1 MSNVRLPL
9 RGLIT
14 FATGSVGMGV
24 WVTVPGLLLLYFLT
38 DILAV
43 APLLAGFVLLAPK
56 ILDVLLHPWV
66 GRLSDADLA
75 RRGHRRRLMLAGT
88 ALAVAFAALFAVP
101 GLRGAPAGLWVAVA
115 FIAGNLLFA
124 AYQVPYLATPADLSI
139 GYHERTRLMG
149 FRMVVLTVGIL
160 LSGVAA
166 PLLADLL
173 GYAWMGLLLGIAM
186 LAAMLVGILG
196 VRRLT
201 VAAPGAQRG
210 PSAVADP
217 VQVAAPEAQH
227 GPSAVAAAVQTAAP
241 EAQHGPSTI
250 AAPVQAAAPEA
261 QHGPSAVAAPVR
273 AAAGARHGL
282 LASLRDRQFRTL
294 VASYLA
300 MSTTTHLVLA
310 AVPYF
315 AEYELGRPKLTTV
328 LVAAFV
334 APAILATPVWVAVAR
349 RIGKQRGLLVAQVAF
364 VAGSLVLALGAA
376 GGLPLI
382 VAAVAVLGVAFAAMQ
397 LLPFSM
403 LPDVIAASGPDGTIR
418 AGGYTG
424 VWTAA
429 EATGG
434 ALGPYVY
441 AACLALGGFAA
452 SAAGE
457 HVTQTPAALTA
468 VRYGF
473 ALVPAALMTVAVLL
487 QRRYTLDTGH

>member
-1 MSNVRLPL
+1 MPDVRLPV
-9 RGLIT
+9 RGLVP

-38 DILAV
+38 DVLAV
-43 APLLAGFVLLAPK
+43 PPLLAGFVLLAPK
-56 ILDVLLHPWV
+56 IVDVVLHPWV

-75 RRGHRRRLMLAGT
+75 RHGHRRRLMLAGC
-88 ALAVAFAALFAVP
+88 ALAVAFAAMFAVP
-101 GLRGAPAGLWVAVA
+101 GGLRGAPAGLWVAVA

-149 FRMVVLTVGIL
+149 YRMVVLTVGIL

-166 PLLADLL
+166 PLLAGQDDPTVG
-173 GYAWMGLLLGIAM
+173 GYTRMGLILGAAM
-186 LAAMLVGILG
+186 LAAMLIGITG
-196 VRRLT
+196 VARLT
-201 VAAPGAQRG
+201 ATAPLTPTTAR
-210 PSAVADP
+210 
-217 VQVAAPEAQH
+217 AP
-227 GPSAVAAAVQTAAP
+227 
-241 EAQHGPSTI
+241 
-250 AAPVQAAAPEA
+250 
-261 QHGPSAVAAPVR
+261 
-273 AAAGARHGL
+273 HGL
-282 LASLRDRQFRTL
+282 LTSLRDKQFRTL
-294 VASYLA
+294 TAAYLA

-315 AEYELGRPKLTTV
+315 AEYELGRPRLTTV

-334 APAILATPVWVAVAR
+334 APAILATPVWVLVAR
-349 RIGKQRGLLVAQVAF
+349 RIGKQRGLLAAQVAF
-364 VAGSLVLALGAA
+364 VAGSLVLTLGADA
-376 GGLPLI
+376 GLLLI
-382 VAAVAVLGVAFAAMQ
+382 IGAVAVLGVAFAAMQ

-403 LPDVIAASGPDGTIR
+403 VPDVIAASGPGGTTR

-424 VWTAA
+424 VWTAT

-441 AACLALGGFAA
+441 AACLAAGGFAA

-457 HVTQTPAALTA
+457 DTVQSPAALTA

-473 ALVPAALMTVAVLL
+473 ALAPAALMTVAVLL
-487 QRRYTLDTGH
+487 QRRYTLDNHPDTVPV